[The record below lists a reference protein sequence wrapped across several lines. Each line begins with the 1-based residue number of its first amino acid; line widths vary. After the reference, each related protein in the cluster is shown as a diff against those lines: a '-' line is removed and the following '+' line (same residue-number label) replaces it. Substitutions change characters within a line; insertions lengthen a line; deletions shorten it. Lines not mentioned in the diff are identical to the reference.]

1 MSAPD
6 VPSAAAIQRAIS
18 AANTLALKP
27 SYSDSAIVTAGP
39 SKIVPP
45 NDVKETPR
53 WPISPRLRSPPPVN
67 KIRSKDDLPSL
78 TSLRFQSSNESSQST
93 SSGEAE
99 QDDGATP
106 TQLAPIKSPA
116 RGPSTSSTTLET
128 VQEIS
133 QPATPMPTQTDGTAE
148 EQNPIDLAV
157 LNKDPKSKA
166 TGAASSKKNDSG
178 SESASGEKA
187 QKSEVK
193 LKATPSGILRPTIVP
208 TLRPAA
214 SGTFK
219 KPSEGSSTK
228 NMTVE
233 TETVSSVPVVAIGA
247 GAERTANGSIRAKP
261 SSETIRPKKEKK
273 ERKRK
278 QQVNAGQGEHISPFS
293 GPGLG
298 RDGREGR
305 MRSRS
310 RLHDHILEYQ
320 DPSQDRSR
328 EFSTSRERSSGWES
342 SDSSQTYSTITPT
355 SHYGRNPIPGH
366 RKHDNYGDLQARTS
380 SEATRP
386 LHPAFPPLSYGHN
399 PPDPV
404 DSSRRRAPSIR
415 QMSSYVKHILTP
427 ILPAS
432 SKADIFEAKIAS
444 AVDEADSEDSEET
457 FVYESN
463 PPDHERPRRYHSRT
477 PSATSMASAIDQ
489 QRSRSMHPGMERI
502 GGIGEG
508 GAGGHSV
515 AMKKSMKFANSFS
528 QPNLADADDESNR
541 NGTGRGT
548 IRHHHIG
555 RWGRSGPAGAGPTGH
570 QSLFDNESP
579 FPNAKSSK
587 FGGANSRQG
596 SRPSS
601 PRVAGGKFA
610 RRMIGPYDDEGDDE
624 RTPLI
629 PSSIRSTRSGR
640 HRRPYSS
647 TSSNQGSG
655 GRRKQSLVAR
665 IGSCVVL
672 SSLVLLVLTGA
683 IGFLFA
689 TTQPLLEVRIT
700 GLKKVLA
707 SEGELMF
714 DVEIEARNPNCLGVS
729 VESAQLSVY
738 ARSKYANGNGDGWFS
753 GGGWV
758 PANRMR
764 RRGQRIEPTPSTGR
778 VLGEVSEDDELHSFD
793 DSAFDPLPSDPD
805 DNDKRPLLLL
815 GRITSFDNALYF
827 EGSPFRHTHS
837 YSTGEIRI
845 ENPGNVTGGLS
856 GDEGMDRWREVV
868 RHEWDLIVQGLIR
881 YELPL
886 SRRIRSSQVR
896 GRISVEGGGQEEG
909 AGRGKGGDL
918 VDSDTG
924 TVVVEME

>member
-1 MSAPD
+1 MS
-6 VPSAAAIQRAIS
+6 
-18 AANTLALKP
+18 
-27 SYSDSAIVTAGP
+27 AGP
-39 SKIVPP
+39 SKIVVPSEI
-45 NDVKETPR
+45 KETPK

-67 KIRSKDDLPSL
+67 KVRSKDDLPSL

-99 QDDGATP
+99 QDENQTP
-106 TQLAPIKSPA
+106 TSSNMGGVKSPA

-133 QPATPMPTQTDGTAE
+133 HPVTPMPTQVDGTSE

-157 LNKDPKSKA
+157 LNKDHKSKA
-166 TGAASSKKNDSG
+166 KQADKVDSG
-178 SESASGEKA
+178 SESGEK
-187 QKSEVK
+187 KGEVK
-193 LKATPSGILRPTIVP
+193 LKATASGMLRPTIVP

-233 TETVSSVPVVAIGA
+233 TETVSSVPIVAVGGGGTI
-247 GAERTANGSIRAKP
+247 NGSIRAKP
-261 SSETIRPKKEKK
+261 SSETIRPKKEK
-273 ERKRK
+273 RKTARK
-278 QQVNAGQGEHISPFS
+278 QQSIAAGVGEHISAKPMSPFS
-293 GPGLG
+293 NAAHH
-298 RDGREGR
+298 GR
-305 MRSRS
+305 MRSKS
-310 RLHDHILEYQ
+310 RLHDHPVL
-320 DPSQDRSR
+320 PSRSHSK
-328 EFSTSRERSSGWES
+328 EISSGWES
-342 SDSSQTYSTITPT
+342 SDSSRTFTTPVSQHGRDN
-355 SHYGRNPIPGH
+355 SHGSRYEH
-366 RKHDNYGDLQARTS
+366 YQELQARSS

-386 LHPAFPPLSYGHN
+386 ALYYPLNH
-399 PPDPV
+399 
-404 DSSRRRAPSIR
+404 SSRISS
-415 QMSSYVKHILTP
+415 MSSYVRNLLIPSASTV
-427 ILPAS
+427 S

-489 QRSRSMHPGMERI
+489 QRNRSIHPGLV
-502 GGIGEG
+502 GGLGNGE
-508 GAGGHSV
+508 HSV

-528 QPNLADADDESNR
+528 QQAMGDGGAADDEASR

-555 RWGRSGPAGAGPTGH
+555 RWGRSGPAGAGPNGH

-579 FPNAKSSK
+579 FPNAKNSK
-587 FGGANSRQG
+587 FGGTNSRQG

-601 PRVAGGKFA
+601 PRIAGGGKFG
-610 RRMIGPYDDEGDDE
+610 RRMVGPYDDEGDDE

-629 PSSIRSTRSGR
+629 PSSIRSARSGR
-640 HRRPYSS
+640 HRRPYSGNS
-647 TSSNQGSG
+647 QNQPEPK
-655 GRRKQSLVAR
+655 RKQSLITRFA
-665 IGSCVVL
+665 SCLVL
-672 SSLVLLVLTGA
+672 TILVLLVMTGA

-729 VESAQLSVY
+729 VEGASLSVY
-738 ARSKYANGNGDGWFS
+738 ARSKYANGGGDGWFS
-753 GGGWV
+753 GGAGWV
-758 PANRMR
+758 PAHRMR
-764 RRGQRIEPTPSTGR
+764 RRGPRIEATETIVMTDR
-778 VLGEVSEDDELHSFD
+778 VVGEVEGGEEWTMD
-793 DSAFDPLPSDPD
+793 DSPFDPLPSDPD
-805 DNDKRPLLLL
+805 DDKRPLLLL
-815 GRITSFDNALYF
+815 GRITQFDNALYF

-845 ENPGNVTGGLS
+845 ENPGNVTGGTS
-856 GDEGMDRWREVV
+856 GDEGIDRWREVV

-896 GRISVEGGGQEEG
+896 GRVSVEGGGQESR
-909 AGRGKGGDL
+909 AGGKEDGDL
-918 VDSDTG
+918 VEGDG
-924 TVVVEME
+924 VVVELES

>member
-1 MSAPD
+1 M
-6 VPSAAAIQRAIS
+6 PSAAAIQRAIS
-18 AANTLALKP
+18 AANTPALKP

-39 SKIVPP
+39 SKAGPP
-45 NDVKETPR
+45 NDLKEMPR

-67 KIRSKDDLPSL
+67 TIRSKDDLPSL

-106 TQLAPIKSPA
+106 AQSAPIKSPA

-157 LNKDPKSKA
+157 LPKSKA
-166 TGAASSKKNDSG
+166 AAASASKKNDSG
-178 SESASGEKA
+178 SESASGDRKEA

-247 GAERTANGSIRAKP
+247 GAERTVNGSIRAKP

-305 MRSRS
+305 LRSRS
-310 RLHDHILEYQ
+310 KVHDHTLEYQ
-320 DPSQDRSR
+320 DPGQDMSR

-342 SDSSQTYSTITPT
+342 SDSSRTFSTTTPI
-355 SHYGRNPIPGH
+355 SHYGRERGPFQ
-366 RKHDNYGDLQARTS
+366 RQKHDNYGDLRARTS

-386 LHPAFPPLSYGHN
+386 VYPPPSYN
-399 PPDPV
+399 FVDRI
-404 DSSRRRAPSIR
+404 DSSRRRAPSIT
-415 QMSSYVKHILTP
+415 QMSSYITHLLTP

-489 QRSRSMHPGMERI
+489 QRSRSMHPGMVA
-502 GGIGEG
+502 
-508 GAGGHSV
+508 GAGNADSGHSV

-555 RWGRSGPAGAGPTGH
+555 RWGRSGPAGAGPNGH

-587 FGGANSRQG
+587 FGGTNSRQG

-629 PSSIRSTRSGR
+629 PNSIRSARSGR

-647 TSSNQGSG
+647 TSSNQGNG

-672 SSLVLLVLTGA
+672 SILVLLVLTGA

-729 VESAQLSVY
+729 VEGAQLSIY

-753 GGGWV
+753 GGWV
-758 PANRMR
+758 SANHMR
-764 RRGQRIEPTPSTGR
+764 RRGARIEADPSTDK
-778 VLGEVSEDDELHSFD
+778 VLGESGEDDEFTALD
-793 DSAFDPLPSDPD
+793 DSPFDPLPSDPD

-845 ENPGNVTGGLS
+845 ENPGNITGGLS

-909 AGRGKGGDL
+909 AGRGKDEDL
-918 VDSDTG
+918 VDSDIE
-924 TVVVEME
+924 TVVVGVVE

>member
-18 AANTLALKP
+18 AANTPSLKP

-39 SKIVPP
+39 SKAGPP

-99 QDDGATP
+99 QNDVATP
-106 TQLAPIKSPA
+106 TQSAPIKSPA

-133 QPATPMPTQTDGTAE
+133 QPATPLPAQMDGTAE

-157 LNKDPKSKA
+157 LPKSKA
-166 TGAASSKKNDSG
+166 TAAFASKKDDSG
-178 SESASGEKA
+178 SESASGDKKEA

-208 TLRPAA
+208 TLRQAA

-247 GAERTANGSIRAKP
+247 GTERTVNGSIRAKP

-310 RLHDHILEYQ
+310 RLQDHTLRYQ
-320 DPSQDRSR
+320 DPSQDRGR

-342 SDSSQTYSTITPT
+342 SDSSRTFSTTTPI
-355 SHYGRNPIPGH
+355 SHYGRERGPL
-366 RKHDNYGDLQARTS
+366 RRQKHDNYGDLQARTS
-380 SEATRP
+380 SEATRSVY
-386 LHPAFPPLSYGHN
+386 PLSFN
-399 PPDPV
+399 SVDPM
-404 DSSRRRAPSIR
+404 DSSRRRASSIR
-415 QMSSYVKHILTP
+415 QMSSYITHLLTP

-489 QRSRSMHPGMERI
+489 QRNRSMHPGVV
-502 GGIGEG
+502 G
-508 GAGGHSV
+508 GAGNADSGHSV

-555 RWGRSGPAGAGPTGH
+555 RWGRSGPAGAGPNGH

-587 FGGANSRQG
+587 FGGTNSRQG
-596 SRPSS
+596 SRPPS

-647 TSSNQGSG
+647 TSSNQGNG
-655 GRRKQSLVAR
+655 GRRKQSLVTR

-672 SSLVLLVLTGA
+672 SILVLLVLTGA

-729 VESAQLSVY
+729 VEGAQLSVY
-738 ARSKYANGNGDGWFS
+738 ARSKYANGGDGWFS
-753 GGGWV
+753 GGWAGMPV
-758 PANRMR
+758 NRMR
-764 RRGQRIEPTPSTGR
+764 RRGARIEPVPSTTAVTGQ
-778 VLGEVSEDDELHSFD
+778 VPGEAGTKDEVWSVD
-793 DSAFDPLPSDPD
+793 DSPFDPLPSDPD

-856 GDEGMDRWREVV
+856 GDEGIDHWREVV

-909 AGRGKGGDL
+909 AGHGRDGDL
-918 VDSDTG
+918 LDSG
-924 TVVVEME
+924 VNVVIEEFD